1 MAGARCETA
10 CQASDHS
17 RGFGDA
23 VSPSRCHCTR
33 IVLKRLPLSP
43 HGYSHIHLFNM
54 FTPYSTIIHA
64 SRAPVS
70 LPCVPRDPECKA
82 RSPALVH
89 HHYTTTSTHP
99 THTHT
104 EAPSCTR
111 LSMVYGIIL
120 HTAAEPPDVLLSLYY
135 SADANDANTPQRTAH
150 VARLVRSIERP
161 CCQPSTLPPTNCFSL
176 LHCVAILNGTGNA

>member
-1 MAGARCETA
+1 MPLHE
-10 CQASDHS
+10 D
-17 RGFGDA
+17 
-23 VSPSRCHCTR
+23 PSEA
-33 IVLKRLPLSP
+33 LLPVSP
-43 HGYSHIHLFNM
+43 HGIARINLFNM
-54 FTPYSTIIHA
+54 FTPYSTIIRL

-70 LPCVPRDPECKA
+70 LPSVPRDPECKA

-89 HHYTTTSTHP
+89 HHYFQLHP
-99 THTHT
+99 PHTHT
-104 EAPSCTR
+104 LRRPVAGIR